1 MKDWTKSSRNRII
14 LALGIL
20 LLIAAVLLN
29 LCLGSAGITLP
40 ELYSAV
46 FHRGEAGMA
55 GNIFWLVRLPRTTA
69 AFAAGAGLALSGA
82 ILQSVL
88 ANPLASPNIIG
99 VNAGAGLGVTLFAA
113 LNGYLGAKI
122 GTLVFS
128 GLGYALC
135 AFAGSLF
142 AVLLVTTIA
151 AKTGASKSTVILG
164 GVALNSILNAVTE
177 SISVLDKDVA
187 ALNADFRVGGFSGV
201 SFTRVIPGSILILAG
216 FLIIMTLR
224 NELDV
229 MTLGDESA
237 RSVGLNV
244 RRYRFFFIVIAALL
258 AGASVSFAGLLG
270 FVGLIIPHFIRRI
283 AGNENR
289 WLIPLSAVYGGA
301 FVLFCDLG
309 ARMLFAPF
317 ELPVGI
323 ILALLGGPCF
333 VMVLLKEKGG
343 HRNG

>member
-1 MKDWTKSSRNRII
+1 M
-14 LALGIL
+14 
-20 LLIAAVLLN
+20 
-29 LCLGSAGITLP
+29 
-40 ELYSAV
+40 
-46 FHRGEAGMA
+46 
-55 GNIFWLVRLPRTTA
+55 
-69 AFAAGAGLALSGA
+69 
-82 ILQSVL
+82 
-88 ANPLASPNIIG
+88 
-99 VNAGAGLGVTLFAA
+99 
-113 LNGYLGAKI
+113 
-122 GTLVFS
+122 
-128 GLGYALC
+128 
-135 AFAGSLF
+135 
-142 AVLLVTTIA
+142 TTIA